1 MVQSDS
7 IGACLIAGFGRAS
20 WPCLSLRRIAP
31 RVRPRRGL
39 GPHTRQHRLLEG
51 IDWRTRQGQ
60 TLIAARAE
68 LTAHVGGNP
77 SNVQKALIE
86 RAARLMLY
94 IEMMDRETLETGTM
108 SERDSRQ
115 YLAWSN
121 SLRLTLRDLGV
132 KAAPAE
138 KLPDLGDWTCPAFV
152 ESVFD
157 FTLPALRTE
166 AG

>member
-1 MVQSDS
+1 MS
-7 IGACLIAGFGRAS
+7 IAHVEQPKKRRRA
-20 WPCLSLRRIAP
+20 A
-31 RVRPRRGL
+31 L

-86 RAARLMLY
+86 RAARLTLY
-94 IEMMDRETLETGTM
+94 IEMMDARALAAGTM
-108 SERDSRQ
+108 TERDSRQ

-132 KAAPAE
+132 KAAPAV
-138 KLPDLGDWTCPAFV
+138 LPPDLHDYLKGPVAAPKGS
-152 ESVFD
+152 E
-157 FTLPALRTE
+157 R
-166 AG
+166 